1 MNIYY
6 ERNLPHWHPPGAEL
20 FWTWRLYGS
29 LPRPPRE
36 WVALPAGKA
45 FALMDRHLNAAAH
58 GPVWL
63 KDPRIAQLVVDT
75 LRYGEAQLGL
85 YELRA
90 WVVMANH
97 VHVVL
102 LPHAPVARITRTL
115 KGFTSLQANRIL
127 GRDGQ
132 AFWQPETYDHWVRGR
147 DELGRIIQYV
157 EGNPVKA
164 GLVVRPEDWG
174 WSSAVGQAGGLSYTK
189 PSQT

>member
-1 MNIYY
+1 MKIYY

-20 FWTWRLYGS
+20 FLTWRLYGS
-29 LPRPPRE
+29 LPRAPSE
-36 WVALPAGKA
+36 WVALPAGRA
-45 FALMDRHLNAAAH
+45 FALMDRELDAAVR

-63 KDPRIAQLVVDT
+63 RDPRIAQLVVDT
-75 LRYGEAQLGL
+75 LQYGELRLGL

-102 LPHAPVARITRTL
+102 LPVAPVARISRTI

-127 GRDGQ
+127 GREGQ

-147 DELGRIIQYV
+147 EELGRIIRYV
-157 EGNPVKA
+157 EWNPVKA
-164 GLVVRPEDWG
+164 GLVVRPEDWT
-174 WSSAVGQAGGLSYTK
+174 WSSAVGDRPEACPTLQ
-189 PSQT
+189 